1 MTRRLA
7 AVLVVAFIVAGGIA
21 GAISTGTIR
30 LPGQGD
36 VANPGSAS
44 SRPSASG
51 GPASGA
57 PSSGVPASGAT
68 GSAGSAGSPAPT
80 AGISPAPSGPTS
92 AASATGSPT
101 PGASSPPV
109 VVGAAPTSAVG
120 FRLRKTIVSIGYPLP
135 ASASYGY
142 GPLWHAERVGVPHPY
157 ESVRGFR
164 ADGSLI
170 RAHDGV
176 DIQVKIGT
184 PVLAAFSGV
193 VVDPRVHWRLWDPS
207 LYGNVVVI
215 QSTEPT
221 SPGYYAINAHLS
233 KVSVH
238 IGDTVQRGQ
247 VVGLTGIT
255 GNAAGTIP
263 HLHFELR
270 APFLID
276 QVWGGAFRRIDVF
289 DPLPSLR
296 AADPHGL

>member
-1 MTRRLA
+1 MTRRAGAFLA
-7 AVLVVAFIVAGGIA
+7 IVFIVAGGIA
-21 GAISTGTIR
+21 GAVSTGAIR
-30 LPGQGD
+30 LPTGG
-36 VANPGSAS
+36 
-44 SRPSASG
+44 ASG
-51 GPASGA
+51 DL
-57 PSSGVPASGAT
+57 
-68 GSAGSAGSPAPT
+68 GSAGSGSPASRPPGPSAT
-80 AGISPAPSGPTS
+80 PAAAGSSASAGPPGSPALTPAVSPPP
-92 AASATGSPT
+92 TGSAPV
-101 PGASSPPV
+101 PSPVASPSENASPPPSV
-109 VVGAAPTSAVG
+109 AGAAPTSTLG
-120 FRLRKTIVSIGYPLP
+120 FKVRKTIVPIGYPLP
-135 ASASYGY
+135 ASASYDY

-176 DIQVKIGT
+176 DIQVRIGT

-193 VVDPRVHWRLWDPS
+193 IVDPRVHWRPWDPS

-221 SPGYYAINAHLS
+221 SPGYYAINVHLS
-233 KVSVH
+233 RVLVH
-238 IGDTVQRGQ
+238 FGDTVVRGQ

-270 APFLID
+270 APFMID

-289 DPLPSLR
+289 DPLPSLL
-296 AADPHGL
+296 AADPHVP